1 MHLKLDDANGTAPTE
16 SLQTGSAEET
26 NVKPVGSGSDGEDN
40 NAAKDTSGTEND
52 NQTEQEEEEEEI
64 LPDLGDDDDDDDDLD
79 LPAPVSAV

>member
-1 MHLKLDDANGTAPTE
+1 MHQKLDDANGTAPTE

-26 NVKPVGSGSDGEDN
+26 NVKPPGSDGEEN
-40 NAAKDTSGTEND
+40 NSAKNTEND
-52 NQTEQEEEEEEI
+52 EQTEQEEEEEEI

>member
-1 MHLKLDDANGTAPTE
+1 MHQKLDDANGTAPTE

-26 NVKPVGSGSDGEDN
+26 NVKPPGSDGEEN